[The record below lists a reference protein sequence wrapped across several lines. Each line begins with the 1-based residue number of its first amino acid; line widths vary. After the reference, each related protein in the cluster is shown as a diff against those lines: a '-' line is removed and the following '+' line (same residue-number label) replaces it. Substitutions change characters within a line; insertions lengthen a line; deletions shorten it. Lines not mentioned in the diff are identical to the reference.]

1 MTQVLSPP
9 PAALALAS
17 QLLHDG
23 QLVAFPTETVYG
35 LGATALDA
43 KAVLNIFAAK
53 GRPAD
58 NPLIVHVYD
67 RAQLTPLCEVSPL
80 AEKLMDAFWPGPLT
94 LILPRKPAI
103 PDEVAANLPTVA
115 VRMPSHPVAAALL
128 RACKLPIAAPSA
140 NRSGKPSPTTAHHV
154 LVDMDGRIPLILD
167 GGSCDVGVESTVL
180 DVTSG
185 APCILRPGGITKD
198 MLESVLGH
206 VDVAGSVLRP
216 LQKGEKALSPGMRYK
231 HYSPDGQ
238 VTLVEGVEADV
249 VAAMAKLAAH
259 ADAQGHR
266 ACVMCFTEHMDALK
280 DCHPHDIGSR
290 ANASEVA
297 HRLFDTLRRL
307 DEEHM
312 DVIFS
317 EVVPPE
323 GVGLAVMNRLGRAAA
338 FHTIQA
344 RDVLKDLQSA
354 HLQTRLFHDTIGG
367 KPPTGGLD
375 HV

>member
-1 MTQVLSPP
+1 MKTYNFYGWEQATVPAITNKYKGIHTPQDLYDRLSDIWCADTCAPR
-9 PAALALAS
+9 LR
-17 QLLHDG
+17 DG
-23 QLVAFPTETVYG
+23 WTPENKTLGQCSITAFLVQDIFGGKVYG
-35 LGATALDA
+35 
-43 KAVLNIFAAK
+43 
-53 GRPAD
+53 
-58 NPLIVHVYD
+58 
-67 RAQLTPLCEVSPL
+67 
-80 AEKLMDAFWPGPLT
+80 
-94 LILPRKPAI
+94 
-103 PDEVAANLPTVA
+103 
-115 VRMPSHPVAAALL
+115 
-128 RACKLPIAAPSA
+128 
-140 NRSGKPSPTTAHHV
+140 
-154 LVDMDGRIPLILD
+154 
-167 GGSCDVGVESTVL
+167 
-180 DVTSG
+180 
-185 APCILRPGGITKD
+185 ILRPGGITKD

-238 VTLVEGVEADV
+238 VTLVEGAEADV

-290 ANASEVA
+290 DNASEVA

-344 RDVLKDLQSA
+344 RDVLKDEEA
-354 HLQTRLFHDTIGG
+354 
-367 KPPTGGLD
+367 
-375 HV
+375 